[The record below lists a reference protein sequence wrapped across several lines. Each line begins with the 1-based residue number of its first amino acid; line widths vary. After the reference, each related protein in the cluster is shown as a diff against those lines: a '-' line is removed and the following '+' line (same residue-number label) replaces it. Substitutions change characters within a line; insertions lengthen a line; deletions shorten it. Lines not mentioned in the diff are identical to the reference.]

1 LNKETPWATM
11 HELPIS
17 KFRAFMPAAP
27 QRLDFRFRV
36 NAAFSGGKHM
46 KLHKLKVVE
55 NHSRPAILMS
65 VACATMLAALPLLFA
80 GCNSKDRSVT
90 KVSSA
95 ALPVDV
101 VRVRR
106 ENVALV
112 GDWVGTL
119 DGSVNAQIQPQVSG
133 YLVQQKYREGALVAK
148 DQVLFQ
154 IDRRQFQATVDQAAA
169 QVEQAKGQLA
179 QAKAQQSLAQI
190 NLKRDTPLAQAR
202 AISQSQLDND
212 TQQAEQADAAVAAA
226 KAAVSAAEAALAT
239 ANLNL
244 GFTEV
249 RSLVSGVAGQAT
261 MQVGNLVN
269 PQSVL
274 TSVSQLDPLRV
285 YFSISDAEYLALIDR
300 PHTAG
305 SGLLG
310 KESELPLKLILT
322 DGKVWPHEGHIVFVD
337 RQMNQQTGAIR
348 IAASFP
354 NPGNVLRP
362 GQFGR
367 VTAEAETRQDAIL
380 VPQLAIQE
388 LQGTKQ
394 VYIAGPDNKAHI
406 VNVTLGPQTGSDW
419 IVTSGLSADQ
429 RVITSNVQKL
439 RDGTQINVR
448 EISERA
454 AIETS
459 SPTGAR

>member
-1 LNKETPWATM
+1 VP
-11 HELPIS
+11 
-17 KFRAFMPAAP
+17 
-27 QRLDFRFRV
+27 
-36 NAAFSGGKHM
+36 
-46 KLHKLKVVE
+46 
-55 NHSRPAILMS
+55 
-65 VACATMLAALPLLFA
+65 
-80 GCNSKDRSVT
+80 
-90 KVSSA
+90 
-95 ALPVDV
+95 
-101 VRVRR
+101 
-106 ENVALV
+106 LV

-119 DGSVNAQIQPQVSG
+119 DGFVNAQIQPQVSG
-133 YLVQQKYREGALVAK
+133 YLVQQNYREGSSVAK

-179 QAKAQQSLAQI
+179 QAKAQQNLAQI
-190 NLKRDTPLAQAR
+190 NLKRDTPLAEAR
-202 AISQSQLDND
+202 AIAQSQLDTE

-249 RSLVSGVAGQAT
+249 RSLVSGTAGQAT
-261 MQVGNLVN
+261 TQVGNLVN

-274 TSVSQLDPLRV
+274 TSVSKLDPIKV
-285 YFSISDAEYLALIDR
+285 YFSISDAEYLALTDR
-300 PHTAG
+300 AHMAG
-305 SGLLG
+305 SNLLG
-310 KESELPLKLILT
+310 GTELPLRLIFA
-322 DGKVWPHEGHIVFVD
+322 DGKVWPHTGHIVFLD

-367 VTAEAETRQDAIL
+367 VTAQTETRQNAIL
-380 VPQLAIQE
+380 VPQMAVQE

-406 VNVTLGPQTGSDW
+406 VNVTLGPQVGNDW
-419 IVTSGLSADQ
+419 IVTSGLRADQ
-429 RVITSNVQKL
+429 RVITSNLQKL
-439 RDGTQINVR
+439 RDGAQISVH
-448 EISERA
+448 EINEQT